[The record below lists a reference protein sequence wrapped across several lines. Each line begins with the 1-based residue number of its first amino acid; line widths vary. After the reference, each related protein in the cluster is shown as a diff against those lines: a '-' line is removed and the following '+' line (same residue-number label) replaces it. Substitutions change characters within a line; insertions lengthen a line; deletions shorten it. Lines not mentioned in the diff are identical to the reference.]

1 MNTTGGDMPEPG
13 DDEILPI
20 DIGETDLIDGEHP
33 DGDIEM
39 PAWME
44 LDEPIEDEP
53 AVEVEE

>member
-1 MNTTGGDMPEPG
+1 MTELN
-13 DDEILPI
+13 DDEVLPI
-20 DIGETDLIDGEHP
+20 DVGETDLIDGELP

-53 AVEVEE
+53 AEEVEE

>member
-1 MNTTGGDMPEPG
+1 MTEIDG
-13 DDEILPI
+13 DEIIPI
-20 DIGETDLIDGEHP
+20 DQDETDLIDGEHP